1 MLNHPGIEVLYFF
14 SRPWRFTQ
22 KFETGFDTRVTV
34 KAIDGYYVAPMLPI
48 QNGQPAL
55 LQYFLRFSHEA
66 GHLDVLPFL
75 KVDM

>member
-34 KAIDGYYVAPMLPI
+34 KAIDGYMLPQCFPSKMGNQRCYNI
-48 QNGQPAL
+48 
-55 LQYFLRFSHEA
+55 F
-66 GHLDVLPFL
+66 
-75 KVDM
+75 